1 MIGEV
6 ESKNNRKFKAI
17 PYQNSCAGEVVIKS
31 SPSTGL
37 SCLFNCDFFY
47 LKDLTEKS
55 KIKGRPHHPV
65 KSYEDPW
72 IVLKSIPDARIVN
85 KQLIV
90 TNENKILYGLQYHY
104 LTQPNLK
111 KIENDFEVDYK
122 ICFDSKKPITY
133 PVAVESESFE
143 EAFFL
148 GETDNFGHWL
158 FEFLPKLLW
167 YKKYLLEF
175 GINVPI
181 IVGEDVP
188 KRWLV
193 VGEPLGIPAENFQRV
208 KLGKTLKVKRLF
220 ICGPSVGRTIEKLGL
235 LRVADICELR
245 VLFRNYYKLDLIPQ
259 NVDILFESR
268 EKARWRKIINED
280 SIIHIVKNKLGLKTE
295 KFFPEKMTFKE
306 QIEKLQSSKIFV
318 GTGASLPFS
327 FFMSKDSV
335 LVEVRYPTGAGFAT
349 CIASD
354 IFRIP
359 WYRPKTTVGDSNS
372 GPTTIDADLH
382 IDENNFLKSIDYIVK
397 NYIVKNFGPTSS

>member
-1 MIGEV
+1 M
-6 ESKNNRKFKAI
+6 
-17 PYQNSCAGEVVIKS
+17 
-31 SPSTGL
+31 
-37 SCLFNCDFFY
+37 
-47 LKDLTEKS
+47 
-55 KIKGRPHHPV
+55 
-65 KSYEDPW
+65 
-72 IVLKSIPDARIVN
+72 
-85 KQLIV
+85 
-90 TNENKILYGLQYHY
+90 
-104 LTQPNLK
+104 
-111 KIENDFEVDYK
+111 
-122 ICFDSKKPITY
+122 
-133 PVAVESESFE
+133 
-143 EAFFL
+143 
-148 GETDNFGHWL
+148 
-158 FEFLPKLLW
+158 LW
-167 YKKYLLEF
+167 YKKYLLEA

-335 LVEVRYPTGAGFAT
+335 LVEVKNPINLNFFTD
-349 CIASD
+349 IAPD

-359 WYRPKTTVGDSNS
+359 CYRTKTTIVDSSS
-372 GPTTIDADLH
+372 GVNPIDADLQ
-382 IDENNFLKSIDYIVK
+382 INENEFLKSIKVIYK
-397 NYIVKNFGPTSS
+397 EHTLQCL